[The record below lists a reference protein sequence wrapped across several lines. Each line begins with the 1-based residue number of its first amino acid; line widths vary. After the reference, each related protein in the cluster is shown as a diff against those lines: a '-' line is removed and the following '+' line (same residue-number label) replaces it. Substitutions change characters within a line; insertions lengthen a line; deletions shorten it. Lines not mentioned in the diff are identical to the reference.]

1 MRKLNIMLV
10 LLMAAATSFA
20 VTIDKATMSDF
31 KPGQARVLN
40 KMFGQAETAINA
52 NAAAGA
58 LVFPIVIDT
67 NVTTVV
73 TTRTPAGIGQLLV
86 GGAGAGTNAAWVST
100 GTTTNG
106 WKQISSVVP

>member
-1 MRKLNIMLV
+1 MRKLNTMLV
-10 LLMAAATSFA
+10 LLMVATASFA

-40 KMFGQAETAINA
+40 KMLGQAETAINA
-52 NAAAGA
+52 NTAAGA
-58 LVFPIVIDT
+58 LVFPTVIDT

-73 TTRTPAGIGQLLV
+73 TTHTPAGIGQLLV

-106 WKQISSVVP
+106 WTKISSFAP